1 MMGKRWL
8 KQSVS
13 VSTPLLK
20 DSVCVEKMCTPRENN
35 GVFCSLKVSKDV
47 VYLTVF
53 LNSHNLQLRANK
65 PAKSSG
71 ETSLTN

>member
-1 MMGKRWL
+1 MY
-8 KQSVS
+8 
-13 VSTPLLK
+13 
-20 DSVCVEKMCTPRENN
+20 EEMCTPRENN

-65 PAKSSG
+65 PGKSSG
-71 ETSLTN
+71 ETSLTNSLVSLTRGFGFSNLMMTR